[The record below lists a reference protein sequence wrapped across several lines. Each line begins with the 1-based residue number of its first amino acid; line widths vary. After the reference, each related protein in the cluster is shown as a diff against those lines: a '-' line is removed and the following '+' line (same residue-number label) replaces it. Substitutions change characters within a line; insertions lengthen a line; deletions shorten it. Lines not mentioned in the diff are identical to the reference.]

1 MSFII
6 RKATKNDYLE
16 VNALMSELHSLHVD
30 GRPDIYVKVDS
41 PLVKDYY
48 NILLESGL
56 YEVFVL
62 EEDESILVG
71 YTILEI
77 KESSSRM
84 EFVEKK
90 FVYMNDLCI
99 KKEYRGNG
107 LGKILF
113 NVAVEFAKKVNG
125 ETLELGVWNFNESAI
140 KFYKHMGMS
149 VRNIRM
155 ELKL

>member
-16 VNALMSELHSLHVD
+16 VNALMSELHGLHVD

-90 FVYMNDLCI
+90 FAYMNDLCI